1 MSFYKSRWK
10 ENNIRRFDI
19 FYGINKRGLCST
31 IFMTDEHV
39 SQHFQMR
46 ITWPVVLPATPLM
59 SLLSDCMSIT
69 FNKNILRFQ
78 QGFVVERIRIS
89 YFLTLSRVAM
99 FYATTEQK
107 LIHSFKEY
115 LKLLNRLY
123 DITWF
128 PDPLGQFTLNK
139 PRSDLWKA

>member
-1 MSFYKSRWK
+1 
-10 ENNIRRFDI
+10 
-19 FYGINKRGLCST
+19 
-31 IFMTDEHV
+31 MTDEHV

-139 PRSDLWKA
+139 PRSDL